1 MNSYLIKFFLMVA
14 AAGIVFAGAGIS
26 FGQRRTPVAAKP
38 AVKPIIF
45 AVLNDGQLLEPIAHV
60 ENGKLSEPVN
70 GSDENS
76 LIQKFN
82 ATYYAPKASY
92 RLIFGGANGGTVTV
106 NSADAGVECGPNL
119 ARVTTSSTKAELK
132 GKLMALATNAPPGKG
147 TFGVRRRPTW
157 PERNEVDVLVRAEFA
172 KNSVEVKKLDYHNLT
187 ALDVNGDKKAELV
200 GSFWAE
206 NDPKSRTLLFF
217 IAERG
222 TDGKLAIVHSDLRTI
237 KEDEVM
243 NGEISSLD
251 EGVYHELLLDVFD
264 FDRDGT
270 AEIFTYVQAFEG
282 AGFNVYKRLGGK
294 WNKVYEFSN
303 YHCGF

>member
-1 MNSYLIKFFLMVA
+1 MKRSIHNLLVVLA
-14 AAGIVFAGAGIS
+14 FAGVLLVGASTVIS
-26 FGQRRTPVAAKP
+26 QRRAP
-38 AVKPIIF
+38 AEAKPIIF
-45 AVLNDGQLLEPIAHV
+45 AVLNDGQLLEPIALV
-60 ENGKLSEPVN
+60 ANGKLSEPVN

-82 ATYYAPKASY
+82 AEYYGPKASY
-92 RLIFGGANGGTVTV
+92 RLIFGGANAGTVAV
-106 NSADAGVECGPNL
+106 NSSDAGVECGPNL

-132 GKLMALATNAPPGKG
+132 GKLMALATNAPQGKG

-157 PERNEVDVLVRAEFA
+157 PERNEVDALVRAEFA
-172 KNSVEVKKLDYHNLT
+172 KNNVEVKKLDYHNLT

-222 TDGKLAIVHSDLRTI
+222 NDGKLAIAHSDLRNI

-243 NGEISSLD
+243 YGEISSLD

-264 FDRDGT
+264 YDRDGT

-282 AGFNVYKRLGGK
+282 AGFNAYKRIGDK
-294 WNKVYEFSN
+294 WSKVYEFSN

>member
-1 MNSYLIKFFLMVA
+1 MKRVLVKVCIVA
-14 AAGIVFAGAGIS
+14 AVAGVVFAGSS
-26 FGQRRTPVAAKP
+26 FGQRRTPTPAKP
-38 AVKPIIF
+38 VLKPIIF

-60 ENGKLSEPVN
+60 ENGKLSEPV
-70 GSDENS
+70 GGGDENS

-82 ATYYAPKASY
+82 AAYYAPKSSY
-92 RLIFGGANGGTVTV
+92 RLIFGGANAGTVTV
-106 NSADAGVECGPNL
+106 DSSDAAVDCGPNL
-119 ARVTTSSTKAELK
+119 AKATTSSTKAKLK
-132 GKLMALATNAPPGKG
+132 GKLMAIATNAPAGKG
-147 TFGVRRRPTW
+147 AFGVRRPPTW
-157 PERNEVDVLVRAEFA
+157 PERNEIDALVRAEFA
-172 KNSVEVKKLDYHNLT
+172 KNTVEVKKLDYHNLT
-187 ALDVNGDKKAELV
+187 ALDLNNDKKAEFV

-217 IAERG
+217 AAERD

-243 NGEISSLD
+243 NGEITSLD

-264 FDRDGT
+264 YDRDGT